1 MENIKI
7 VTDSTTSLS
16 KEKYEELGIICLE
29 TTYMVDGEEHHAFD
43 DPETTEIDFY
53 AKLEKSKKVSTGCVN
68 INTFEECFEGLVNE
82 GYKVVYVGLSAS
94 LSSTFSNSQIA
105 MNNINEKF
113 GEKKVA
119 VVDSRCASFGT
130 LILIERIQELVAQE
144 KSLEEIEETVS
155 NDAKS
160 MSVAFV
166 SPDLSFMF
174 RSGRLNILEA
184 GLGKLLKIVPIIFVS
199 ETGKLKA
206 KEKCIGLKLTLKKLK
221 SDFVN
226 LINTKNHKKV
236 YLTSCNMPNEIE
248 DLKMYID
255 QNTSVKAETIKTG
268 LIDKTLS
275 CCCGPRTVAIFCL

>member
-1 MENIKI
+1 MKKLKI

-16 KEKYEELGIICLE
+16 KEKCEELGIICLE
-29 TTYMVDGEEHHAFD
+29 TTYILDGEEHYAFD
-43 DPETTEIDFY
+43 DPEVSEIDFY
-53 AKLEKSKKVSTGCVN
+53 SKLEKTKKCSTGCVN
-68 INTFEECFEGLVNE
+68 VNTFEECFEKLIQDGFDVA
-82 GYKVVYVGLSAS
+82 YVGLSAS
-94 LSSTFSNSQIA
+94 LSSTFSNSEVA
-105 MNNINEKF
+105 MNNLNEKY
-113 GEKKVA
+113 GEKRIA
-119 VVDSRCASFGT
+119 VIDSRSASFGT
-130 LILIERIQELVAQE
+130 LILIERIIELE
-144 KSLEEIEETVS
+144 NEGKSLQEIEDIVS

-174 RSGRLNILEA
+174 RSGRLSIIEA

-206 KEKCIGLKLTLKKLK
+206 REKCIGLKLALKKLK
-221 SDFVN
+221 SDFVSF
-226 LINTKNHKKV
+226 IQSKNHKKV

-248 DLKMYID
+248 DIKNYILE
-255 QNTSVKAETIKTG
+255 NTDVKSENIKTG

>member
-7 VTDSTTSLS
+7 VTDSTTSLP
-16 KEKYEELGIICLE
+16 KEKCDELGIICLE
-29 TTYMVDGEEHHAFD
+29 TTYTIDGEEHYAFD
-43 DPETTEIDFY
+43 EPSVSEIEFY
-53 AKLEKSKKVSTGCVN
+53 EKLEKSKKCSTGCVN
-68 INTFEECFEGLVNE
+68 INTFEECFEELIKE
-82 GYKVVYVGLSAS
+82 GFKVVYVGLSAS

-105 MNNINEKF
+105 MNNINEKY

-119 VVDSRCASFGT
+119 VIDSRSASFGT
-130 LILIERIQELVAQE
+130 LILIERINELANDSKTLQ
-144 KSLEEIEETVS
+144 EIENIVS

-174 RSGRLNILEA
+174 KSGRLNIIEA

-206 KEKCIGLKLTLKKLK
+206 REKCIGLKLALKKLK
-221 SDFVN
+221 NDFVKF
-226 LINTKNHKKV
+226 IQSKNHKKV
-236 YLTSCNMPNEIE
+236 YLTSCNMPNEVE
-248 DLKMYID
+248 DIKSYILE
-255 QNTSVKAETIKTG
+255 NTSVKSENIKTG